1 MPAQRSAVP
10 LCGTFLSGK
19 RNFLGAAIGAMMRWA
34 QRVRFG
40 QVPKAETIQG
50 LQRGLLVLDA
60 LRSSSS
66 LSLQDLHVAT
76 GISKPS
82 LLRVLNTL
90 SQAGYV
96 VRRLADGRYRL
107 SAFNRVGMKPDRYDR
122 VVEAAGPVLDR
133 LCRKVQWPSDLM
145 VPAGNYMERRETSQL
160 QSPFFPHPGRRD
172 RVGQLVGWLLTGVG
186 RAYLAFCPEQE
197 RLRIVSRLVLS
208 DLPDDQLAREP
219 ERLAHILARTR
230 ERGYGTRDPIFTGG
244 PHGAPPINDQL
255 AAIAVPLQGQRRVYG
270 SINLLWIK
278 TAFSVEDFAS
288 RHLGD
293 LQTAA
298 CEIVSALEGP
308 PRTR

>member
-1 MPAQRSAVP
+1 
-10 LCGTFLSGK
+10 
-19 RNFLGAAIGAMMRWA
+19 
-34 QRVRFG
+34 
-40 QVPKAETIQG
+40 
-50 LQRGLLVLDA
+50 
-60 LRSSSS
+60 
-66 LSLQDLHVAT
+66 
-76 GISKPS
+76 
-82 LLRVLNTL
+82 
-90 SQAGYV
+90 
-96 VRRLADGRYRL
+96 
-107 SAFNRVGMKPDRYDR
+107 
-122 VVEAAGPVLDR
+122 
-133 LCRKVQWPSDLM
+133 
-145 VPAGNYMERRETSQL
+145 MERRETSQL

-197 RLRIVSRLVLS
+197 RKRIVSRLVSS

-219 ERLAHILARTR
+219 ERLGRILARTR

-255 AAIAVPLQGQRRVYG
+255 AAIAVPLQGQRRSYR

-298 CEIVSALEGP
+298 CEIVSAPKDRREQDECAGLNRENALMAHLRRRRAEVSSSATADLPEGHGTVRGDP
-308 PRTR
+308 MYGLTVRRPACEISIECGPLSRLP

>member
-1 MPAQRSAVP
+1 
-10 LCGTFLSGK
+10 
-19 RNFLGAAIGAMMRWA
+19 
-34 QRVRFG
+34 
-40 QVPKAETIQG
+40 
-50 LQRGLLVLDA
+50 
-60 LRSSSS
+60 
-66 LSLQDLHVAT
+66 
-76 GISKPS
+76 
-82 LLRVLNTL
+82 
-90 SQAGYV
+90 
-96 VRRLADGRYRL
+96 
-107 SAFNRVGMKPDRYDR
+107 
-122 VVEAAGPVLDR
+122 
-133 LCRKVQWPSDLM
+133 
-145 VPAGNYMERRETSQL
+145 
-160 QSPFFPHPGRRD
+160 
-172 RVGQLVGWLLTGVG
+172 LLTGVG